1 MKPYDPSLDP
11 ITNPDARRRVQAKH
25 LERCTRWSIDRI
37 VLKHVQL
44 EQLEREQRA
53 DGTWKNDP
61 LRHAETI
68 VANGVYWRHVQE
80 YSKRERAEQF
90 RRETIRRHAM
100 RKRPRL
106 LRRPHW
112 AGAPGY

>member
-11 ITNPDARRRVQAKH
+11 LTNLDVRRRVQAKH
-25 LERCTRWSIDRI
+25 LERCTRWSIGRI
-37 VLKHVQL
+37 ANKCLQL
-44 EQLEREQRA
+44 SMLVTEQQL

-61 LRHAETI
+61 LRHAETVVVHGI
-68 VANGVYWRHVQE
+68 YRRCFHAYWDAIE
-80 YSKRERAEQF
+80 AENERT
-90 RRETIRRHAM
+90 ETIRRHAM

-112 AGAPGY
+112 AGVPGY